1 MNLGKQK
8 AFLTSFAYVAVILL
22 LIFIGLKY
30 MLPILMPFVI
40 GLVVAAILRK
50 MIDFITSKLKINR
63 TVVSIV
69 LLLTF
74 YSILVIVL
82 IFAGAQIFTFIKES
96 VLKVPKLYQTTIE
109 PALNGITI
117 DVLNRFPEVEMYLED
132 IFNAMN
138 DTIFSFLSNMST
150 TLFGMVTNFASQI
163 PAILIKLIFTI
174 VATFFFTI
182 DYHRIVGFV
191 LRQLSED
198 KKKMLVSIIDNVIST
213 LGKFIRAYAT
223 LITITFIELSLGFLI
238 LKVPNP
244 FLIAGLVAFIDI
256 LPILGTGAVLLPW
269 SVIAFILGNTP
280 IGIGMLVL
288 YVIITIVRQ
297 ALEPRVVGQQIGL
310 HPIVTLLCIFIGA
323 QTFGV
328 VGLLLLPVTAT
339 LLKKLNDEGT
349 IHLFK

>member
-63 TVVSIV
+63 TIVSIV

-74 YSILVIVL
+74 YSILVVVL
-82 IFAGAQIFTFIKES
+82 IFAGAKIFSFIKDS
-96 VLKVPKLYQTTIE
+96 VLKVPRLYQTTIE

-138 DTIFSFLSNMST
+138 DTIFSFLTNMST

-198 KKKMLVSIIDNVIST
+198 KKKMLVSIIDNVVST

-223 LITITFIELSLGFLI
+223 LITITFVELSLGFLI